1 MLQTPIK
8 YEQDGS
14 PCEDYN
20 PANDLKSTANK
31 GYENQNANDI
41 ITQ

>member
-8 YEQDGS
+8 YEPDGS
-14 PCEDYN
+14 PSEDYN
-20 PANDLKSTANK
+20 PANDLTSTANK
-31 GYENQNANDI
+31 GYEYQNANDI

>member
-8 YEQDGS
+8 YEPDGS
-14 PCEDYN
+14 PSEDYN